1 MTSTKT
7 GGLGYGILIAV
18 TILEANKSSI
28 RFERKPDG
36 GLIVTAKFP
45 GHATHNSR
53 SALMPS
59 ENNRSQFLIRLIDD
73 EEDVLN
79 ALQILLES
87 AGWKTKSYCRPG
99 DFLKDTDSF
108 RCQAASFSTC

>member
-45 GHATHNSR
+45 VMQPTTQG
-53 SALMPS
+53 AL
-59 ENNRSQFLIRLIDD
+59 
-73 EEDVLN
+73 
-79 ALQILLES
+79 
-87 AGWKTKSYCRPG
+87 
-99 DFLKDTDSF
+99 
-108 RCQAASFSTC
+108 